1 MREDRIKDAFR
12 YIQTSEEMDE
22 KVLSSVINRD
32 RKGKSKNWSKI
43 AIAAA
48 MAIAVL
54 TVAQIPQVS
63 SYADGVMKT
72 FTNIF
77 YSGSTEVKQEGN
89 YYDLEYAWEKER
101 KFDSLGEFEEVW
113 KLPLLKSPLATEE
126 SNSWSFWPSQ
136 TSKGNFFGITLTN
149 RFYITGD
156 LQDVKTQTTMYPT
169 QGNEIWYEKGELYK
183 TPVNCQIL
191 IKTICEEEITPEVD
205 MDYCGYTRPVPDNA
219 KSYYVKSFDTNVLIT
234 REPSD
239 GLVAWNDDNISEI
252 TGMWFTYEG
261 IEYHYTGDVSVETM
275 LEIAEGLE
283 L

>member
-1 MREDRIKDAFR
+1 MREDRIKDAFG

-22 KVLSSVINRD
+22 KVLSSVINRE
-32 RKGKSKNWSKI
+32 RKGKSKNWSKV

-63 SYADGVMKT
+63 SYADSVMKT

-156 LQDVKTQTTMYPT
+156 LQDVKTQ
-169 QGNEIWYEKGELYK
+169 GNEIWYEKGELYK

-191 IKTICEEEITPEVD
+191 IKTLCKEEITPEMD
-205 MDYCGYTRPVPDNA
+205 MDYNGYTRSVSDNA
-219 KSYYVKSFDTNVLIT
+219 KEYYVKSLDTNVLIT

-239 GLVAWNDDNISEI
+239 GLVVWNDDNIAEM

-261 IEYHYTGDVSVETM
+261 IEYHYTGDVSAETM
-275 LEIAEGLE
+275 LEIAEGLK